1 MRWLL
6 SLVWCL
12 ACGLAQADGQGQVD
26 PNLANPDYVSEL
38 VTIERGAYTMA
49 GLVSRPV
56 AGKPVRHGIALFPG
70 HPGILRLR
78 QEADGV
84 AFDLRGNFLVR
95 SRRHW
100 FDQDTLVVMVDAPS
114 DEWTVFSQ
122 NFRTKPRYGDDV
134 AALLQAVGQ
143 RYGVAEWT
151 AVGTSEGSVSA
162 FHAARMN
169 PQLIR
174 KVVLSASVLLA
185 SRNGPGL
192 SGVDWS
198 ELKQALLWVHHVDDP
213 CRYTP
218 YRSAESLAEKTASP
232 LITVRGS
239 EGGRGDACQ
248 AYTQHGF
255 VGVEAPTVAAM
266 SRWVKTGEVTREVN
280 R

>member
-1 MRWLL
+1 MRRVRGLL
-6 SLVWCL
+6 WCL
-12 ACGLAQADGQGQVD
+12 VCGALQAETQMSVD
-26 PNLANPDYVSEL
+26 PNMANPDYVSEL
-38 VTIERGAYTMA
+38 VTVNRGAYTMA

-70 HPGILRLR
+70 HPGMLRLR

-100 FDQDTLVVMVDAPS
+100 LDQDTLVVMVDAPS
-114 DEWTVFSQ
+114 DEWAVFSQ
-122 NFRTKPRYGDDV
+122 YFRTKQRYGEDV
-134 AALLQAVGQ
+134 AALLQAVGL
-143 RYGVAEWT
+143 RYGVVEWT

-169 PQLIR
+169 PQLIG
-174 KVVLSASVLLA
+174 KVILSASVLLP

-192 SGVDWS
+192 SDVDWG
-198 ELKQALLWVHHVDDP
+198 ELKQPLLWVHHVDDP
-213 CRYTP
+213 CRATP
-218 YRSAESLAEKTASP
+218 YRSAEKLAAQTASP

-239 EGGRGDACQ
+239 DGVRGDACQ
-248 AYTQHGF
+248 AFTQHGF
-255 VGVEAPTVAAM
+255 VGVEMPTVAAM
-266 SRWVKTGEVTREVN
+266 RHWVKTGEATREVN